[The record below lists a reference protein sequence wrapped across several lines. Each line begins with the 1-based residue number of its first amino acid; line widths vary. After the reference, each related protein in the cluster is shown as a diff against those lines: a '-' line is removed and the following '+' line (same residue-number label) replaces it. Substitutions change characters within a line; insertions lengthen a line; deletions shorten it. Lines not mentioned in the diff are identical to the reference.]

1 MRPFYSNVLRSY
13 HSFPFRFVALFCQTC
28 LESSVPPIMDK
39 YFSYGDQANSV
50 LYLLAGLELILV
62 FCVLNI
68 SSRRISDRALIS
80 TGVVLMLVAL
90 IWLSST
96 LPRFQDKDRS
106 NLPYF
111 AVGVVL
117 DLAGIPT
124 VCDIGLSLY
133 SKLLPDNMQGV
144 GNAVRRFVSQL
155 AIILGPVWGAGT
167 LTTSPYLMLLVP
179 LGLLSLGSLLF
190 LTSYRK
196 LDPGTEGS
204 RHQTETR
211 T

>member
-1 MRPFYSNVLRSY
+1 
-13 HSFPFRFVALFCQTC
+13 
-28 LESSVPPIMDK
+28 MDK

-50 LYLLAGLELILV
+50 LYLLAGVELILV

-90 IWLSST
+90 TWLSAT
-96 LPRFQDKDRS
+96 LPRFQEKDRS

-111 AVGVVL
+111 GVGVVL

-144 GNAVRRFVSQL
+144 GNGVRRFVSQL

-167 LTTSPYLMLLVP
+167 MAWSPYLMLLLP
-179 LGLLSLGSLLF
+179 LALLSLGSLLF
-190 LTSYRK
+190 VTSYSK
-196 LDPGTEGS
+196 LDPATEDTREEQREQSLAGS
-204 RHQTETR
+204 QS
-211 T
+211 